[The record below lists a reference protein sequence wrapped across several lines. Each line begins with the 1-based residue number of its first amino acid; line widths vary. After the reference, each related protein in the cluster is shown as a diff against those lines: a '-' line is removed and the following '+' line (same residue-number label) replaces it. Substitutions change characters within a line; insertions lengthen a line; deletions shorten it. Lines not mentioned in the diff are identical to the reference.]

1 MSIAPT
7 DGPGPA
13 TPAPGH
19 GGIRRWVVS
28 RRAALGLLGAG
39 APLLVASPGP
49 ARAQPRLDK
58 VSFVTNWRA
67 QAEHGGYY
75 QAMAANLYRDARLE
89 VELRSGGPQ
98 VNPAQLLLGGRIDMA
113 MGNGLV
119 ALNFV
124 KESIPFLCIAAIFQK
139 DMSVLI
145 AHKGTGFTGFE
156 ALRGRTILLGAEM
169 RATAWPFLKA
179 KYGLSDEQV
188 RPYTFNLQPFLADRQ
203 LVQQGY
209 LGSEP
214 FSLRQ
219 QGVDPEV
226 LLLHDAGYEN
236 YGTTINIGARTLVER
251 REVVERFVDASLRGW
266 DQYLKGPE
274 GGFDTAGANRLI
286 KQQNPEMS
294 DALIAFGTR
303 MMNEAGIVRSGDAA
317 TLGIG
322 AMTDARWGSFYQAMA
337 QVGVLPAGMD
347 WRRAFDTAVVNKGIG
362 KSA

>member
-1 MSIAPT
+1 MSIQRS
-7 DGPGPA
+7 
-13 TPAPGH
+13 
-19 GGIRRWVVS
+19 IVS

-39 APLLVASPGP
+39 APLLLP
-49 ARAQPRLDK
+49 APAPVRAQPRLDR

-75 QAMAANLYRDARLE
+75 QAQAAGLYRDARLE

-98 VNPAQLLLGGRIDMA
+98 VNPAQLLLGGRVDMS

-124 KESIPFLCIAAIFQK
+124 RENIPFLCIGAIFQK

-145 AHKGTGFTGFE
+145 AHPGTGFTGFE

-169 RATAWPFLKA
+169 RATTWPFLRA
-179 KYGLSDEQV
+179 KYNLSDEQV
-188 RPYTFNLQPFLADRQ
+188 RPYTFNLQPFLADRM

-219 QGVDPEV
+219 QGVSPEV
-226 LLLHDAGYEN
+226 LLIHDAGYEN
-236 YGTTINIGARTLVER
+236 YGTTINIGARTLAEK
-251 REVVERFVDASLRGW
+251 REVIQRFVDATMQGW
-266 DQYLKGPE
+266 DQYLKGPA
-274 GGFDTAGANRLI
+274 GGFDTAGANRMI
-286 KQQNPEMS
+286 RQQNLEMT
-294 DALIAFGTR
+294 DELIAFGTR
-303 MMNEAGIVRSGDAA
+303 MMIEAGIVRSGDAA

-322 AMTDARWGSFYQAMA
+322 AMTEDRWQRFQAAMA
-337 QVGVLPAGMD
+337 VVGILPRELE
-347 WRRAFDTAVVNKGIG
+347 WRKAFDLSLVNRGIG
-362 KSA
+362 RA